1 MKKISLKK
9 LASTSLL
16 LVLALEVSHPALAS
30 ENVSNPSPKID
41 MANLLA
47 KQRIEVAQLRQQGK
61 SDTEILAIITAAPI
75 APVAPVAPPP
85 LTKKGSKLVIS
96 KLDAAEKAEV
106 INLRKEGKSESEI
119 FAALKKGRDQGQP
132 TR

>member
-30 ENVSNPSPKID
+30 ENVSNSSPKID

-61 SDTEILAIITAAPI
+61 SDTEILAIITAAP